1 MHRGLSPTTSWC
13 RRISNGCTSS
23 SLRQRASQ
31 KSLTICESWSRR
43 SGRSW
48 CTSCRQGCRS
58 PVDLLLLAA
67 DESRADDCSPNCCR
81 PKADEYGR
89 GKEANRKQQFAT
101 PWYVSAIPV
110 GGLPYASG
118 HGAHFIRRLLLLL
131 CRCSGGEGRNFPI
144 EDAWR
149 KDLIGVLPDD
159 GVAFAGDVLDRRA
172 IEDLDVAAAVADQAR
187 ALQQAGRDGHR
198 GAAHAEHLPEKL
210 LR

>member
-1 MHRGLSPTTSWC
+1 MKLRWLSP
-13 RRISNGCTSS
+13 
-23 SLRQRASQ
+23 A
-31 KSLTICESWSRR
+31 R
-43 SGRSW
+43 SY
-48 CTSCRQGCRS
+48 
-58 PVDLLLLAA
+58 
-67 DESRADDCSPNCCR
+67 E
-81 PKADEYGR
+81 
-89 GKEANRKQQFAT
+89 FAT
-101 PWYVSAIPV
+101 PWYVSAILV

-118 HGAHFIRRLLLLL
+118 RGAHFIRRLLWFVTHLLL
-131 CRCSGGEGRNFPI
+131 CRCSGGEERNFPI

-172 IEDLDVAAAVADQAR
+172 IEDLDMAAAVADQAR